1 MKKSIPALLALALV
15 AGPTAANAAM
25 VTWEIRGTIDAIADD
40 VDGAFEEFVVG
51 DAYRFRWTFD
61 TAAPLIL
68 EFPAGAYRYDG
79 STMTLAADVGPV
91 SGIEI
96 GGSPT
101 SRLILRDDSLVGA
114 ALTDGF
120 TFSHQS
126 FDPADG
132 GVYTFIA
139 HIMRGPVLDI
149 FNGSALPTRPDPR
162 LANLEIAVLNIC
174 RTNTDSA
181 TDCARG
187 FMSGTIDSV
196 RYVPEPGSLTLLGL
210 GLAGLGVARRRSIAK
225 STGA

>member
-1 MKKSIPALLALALV
+1 MNKTIPALLALGLL
-15 AGPTAANAAM
+15 AGPAASATV
-25 VTWEIRGTIDAIADD
+25 VTWEIRGVITEIDNGTDD
-40 VDGAFEEFVVG
+40 AFEEFAVG
-51 DAYRFRWTFD
+51 DTYRFRWTFD
-61 TAAPLIL
+61 TAAPLVL

-79 STMTLAADVGPV
+79 STMTLAVDVGPV
-91 SGIEI
+91 SGVEI
-96 GGSPT
+96 GSSPT

-162 LANLEIAVLNIC
+162 LANLEIAALNIC

-187 FMSGTIDSV
+187 FMNGSIDSV
-196 RYVPEPGSLTLLGL
+196 RYVPEPGSLALLGL

-225 STGA
+225 ATGA